1 MSIISRK
8 RSLEMKNASAV
19 SRPSVNDL
27 HGVAKGK
34 KYRPLP
40 VRAMWSRGNH
50 NSLTGRISPQTAVST
65 LHAEIHI
72 GFPLEHVLF
81 LVAKV
86 KSYVAHA
93 VNVVLT
99 TRNGRA
105 DGIDIG
111 IG

>member
-1 MSIISRK
+1 M
-8 RSLEMKNASAV
+8 
-19 SRPSVNDL
+19 D
-27 HGVAKGK
+27 
-34 KYRPLP
+34 
-40 VRAMWSRGNH
+40 
-50 NSLTGRISPQTAVST
+50 
-65 LHAEIHI
+65 
-72 GFPLEHVLF
+72 FPPEHVFF